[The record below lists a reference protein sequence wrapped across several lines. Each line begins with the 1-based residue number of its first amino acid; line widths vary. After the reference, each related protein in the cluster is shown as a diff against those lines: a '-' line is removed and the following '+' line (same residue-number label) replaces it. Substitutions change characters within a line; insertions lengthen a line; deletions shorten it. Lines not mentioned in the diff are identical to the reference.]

1 MEDNSNGILAGETLL
16 VISQPFSLFE
26 LLFILSFFDR
36 DHPQMVRLSR
46 MPGEFSISDIRES
59 FIRQFTGSNS
69 GLNLVVDTQ
78 DQPAADGTTGEG
90 GVLSPQVRST
100 CLKLTKSP
108 KHDTRCGGAVEKKMA
123 ICGIIRYCQL
133 ISPYFYFL
141 NLKIFI
147 YF

>member
-1 MEDNSNGILAGETLL
+1 MQYVKQSIISCAGQFYVFNGKAGHRFTDIIQSYPM
-16 VISQPFSLFE
+16 V
-26 LLFILSFFDR
+26 FIYTR

-78 DQPAADGTTGEG
+78 DQNSSDGTSGEG
-90 GVLSPQVRST
+90 VVLSPQVRST

-108 KHDTRCGGAVEKKMA
+108 KRDTRCGGAVEKKMA
-123 ICGIIRYCQL
+123 ICGIIR
-133 ISPYFYFL
+133 
-141 NLKIFI
+141 
-147 YF
+147 